1 MFSVVKMTKMT
12 KNTKK
17 NNIELLAPA
26 GNFEKFEIAMH
37 YGADAVYLGGKDFS
51 LRNMSE
57 NFTFDEIQ
65 KAVKIAHSRN
75 VKIYVACNIY
85 SRNYEQQA
93 IRDYLNKIGEIRP
106 DAVIISDPGIFL
118 EVRRIMPQISVHLST
133 QANTTNYKTV
143 LFWQNLGVK
152 RVNVARELSLK
163 EIKEIAMSGS
173 AEVEAFVHGAICIS
187 YSGRCLLSSFMTSR
201 DSNRGLCSHPCRWK
215 YSVVEELRP
224 GEYMPVFEDDHGS
237 YIFNS
242 KDLCMIEHIHKM
254 IESGICSLKIEGRM
268 KGINYLA
275 SAVKVYREAID
286 SYYADPMG
294 YKVKDE
300 WIKELAG
307 INNRGYCTGFYF
319 SDPEQVS
326 PDYEKLN
333 PSNTRLFIGKV
344 CKSNGS
350 NGVNVE
356 VRNKFYKGDLIEI
369 LSRKGPVI
377 QDRID
382 DIFDEN
388 SLSLSHAQQGS
399 SVTINIA
406 AKCFPNDLIRK
417 ARSGVGDLGSGV
429 RKNHSF

>member
-1 MFSVVKMTKMT
+1 MTK
-12 KNTKK
+12 KIKK
-17 NNIELLAPA
+17 NKVELLAPA

-37 YGADAVYLGGKDFS
+37 YGADAVYLAGKDFS

-65 KAVKIAHSRN
+65 KAVKIAHSRK

-93 IRDYLNKIGEIRP
+93 ISDYLHKIGAIRP

-118 EVRRIMPQISVHLST
+118 EARRIMHQVPVHLST

-143 LFWQNLGVK
+143 LFWRNLGVK

-163 EIKEIAMSGS
+163 EIKEIAMSGL
-173 AEVEAFVHGAICIS
+173 AEVEAFVHGAMCIS
-187 YSGRCLLSSFMTSR
+187 YSGRCLLSSFMTNR

-224 GEYMPVFEDDHGS
+224 GKYMPVFEDDRGS

-242 KDLCMIEHIHKM
+242 RDLCMIEHIPEM
-254 IESGICSLKIEGRM
+254 IESGIDSLKIEGRM
-268 KGINYLA
+268 KGINYIA

-286 SYYADPMG
+286 SYYDDPMG

-319 SDPEQVS
+319 GDPEQAS
-326 PDYEKLN
+326 PNYQNLN
-333 PSNTRLFIGKV
+333 LSNGRLFLGKV
-344 CKSNGS
+344 CESNGGS
-350 NGVNVE
+350 SVNIE
-356 VRNKFYKGDLIEI
+356 VRNKFYKGDNIEI
-369 LSRKGPVI
+369 LSKSGPVK
-377 QDRID
+377 QDKIN
-382 DIFDEN
+382 DIFDKN
-388 SLSLSHAQQGS
+388 SLPLSHAQPGS
-399 SVTINIA
+399 SVTINITT
-406 AKCFPNDLIRK
+406 KCLPNDLIRK
-417 ARSGVGDLGSGV
+417 LE
-429 RKNHSF
+429 